1 MEKRIVGTIIKKED
15 YVIIFNT
22 SGHTFSNKHEKKIFN
37 IMYKASKDGILERK
51 EFKNWCSNNYSTI
64 FNVFDDITSDE
75 EKRCINERLIS
86 IDTVKSFNLLSRKEY
101 NASDKLKEQA
111 IQLAGF
117 KRYLNDYTLISDRE
131 AIEVHLF
138 EEYLIYAQ
146 MLGIAQKVAKQFKD
160 LYPEIIEQSSFNSYN
175 DFLFIYSYVNSG
187 ITAANTARMRA
198 ESYSGGGGGFS
209 SGGGGGGSFGGGGGG
224 GGFR

>member
-1 MEKRIVGTIIKKED
+1 MGSEMCIRD
-15 YVIIFNT
+15 R
-22 SGHTFSNKHEKKIFN
+22 
-37 IMYKASKDGILERK
+37 YKASKDGILERK

-117 KRYLNDYTLISDRE
+117 KRYLNDYTLVSDRE

-160 LYPEIIEQSSFNSYN
+160 LYPEIIEHSSFNSYN

-198 ESYSGGGGGFS
+198 ESYSSGGGGFS